1 MKNMSIKSSFCAASL
16 AAVAIL
22 GLQSCEYRQLNIDQR
37 AQGFDAF
44 FETVKMEE
52 DEAVQFRQEIQKFKN
67 EGHELKVFIGAA
79 LSDVEDTT
87 TVIPIDADVKAVFER
102 WLEVEEWYYS
112 RLRNDDIVCI
122 DPAYVYR
129 FEVLDKQGK
138 SLGFIVTRNIYHTED
153 GSRSVEND
161 LTELPNA
168 PRPQAGYVK
177 KARSGDAEAQVRL
190 GNDYMDDGRSVA
202 KNESKAVYWWKKA
215 ARQGEPTAFAALGDY
230 YIDKQKYVAADYYMR
245 GAKLGDADAQLGLA
259 RCYRDGIGVEKNL
272 QKALPLYV
280 EASNHGSTDAAY
292 DLGILYRDGHGDL
305 KPDLANAKAWLRKAA
320 VYGKPKAQDAL
331 EALEGTLRN

>member
-1 MKNMSIKSSFCAASL
+1 MFFKSPIYTASILSLSILSF
-16 AAVAIL
+16 
-22 GLQSCEYRQLNIDQR
+22 QSCEYRQLNIEQR
-37 AQGFDAF
+37 AQGFDEF
-44 FETVKMEE
+44 FETVKMDE
-52 DEAVQFRQEIQKFKN
+52 DEAMAFREEIQKFKN
-67 EGHELKVFIGAA
+67 EGHQLKVNIAAA

-87 TVIPIDADVKAVFER
+87 TVIPCDDEVKAVFER

-161 LTELPNA
+161 LTELSKA

-177 KARSGDAEAQVRL
+177 KARSGDARAQVLL
-190 GNDYMDDGRSVA
+190 GNDYMDDDRSVA

-215 ARQGEPTAFAALGDY
+215 ARQSEPTAFAALGDY
-230 YIDKQKYVAADYYMR
+230 YIESQKYVAADYYQR
-245 GAKLGDADAQLGLA
+245 GAKLGDANAQLGLA
-259 RCYRDGIGVEKNL
+259 RCYRDGVGVEKNL
-272 QKALPLYV
+272 QKALQLYV
-280 EASNHGSTDAAY
+280 EANNHGNTDAAY
-292 DLGILYRDGHGDL
+292 DLGIIYRDGLGEI
-305 KPDLANAKAWLRKAA
+305 KPDRANAMAWLKKAA

-331 EALEGTLRN
+331 EALEGTLQN